1 MAEKAERVHGEE
13 GGVIDNMEFVDV
25 GGFRVEVNKD
35 KEKRCVRVGVY
46 EGADV

>member
-1 MAEKAERVHGEE
+1 LAEKAERVDGDE
-13 GGVIDNMEFVDV
+13 GGVIGDVEFVDV

-35 KEKRCVRVGVY
+35 KDKHCVGVY

>member
-1 MAEKAERVHGEE
+1 MAEKVERVDREE
-13 GGVIDNMEFVDV
+13 GGVIGDVEFVDV

-35 KEKRCVRVGVY
+35 KDKRCVGVY